1 MDEEEWF
8 VTNGEWRM
16 GPLAI
21 DDLVD
26 VLGREHAPG
35 SILVWKT
42 GLDTWIR
49 PELVTELTTAAAARP
64 PARLGRPADG
74 TGPGAGARAGAG
86 VAAGSGAAFGGDVG
100 VAAPV
105 SAPWFR
111 VGTAKL
117 LLMCVVTFGV
127 YEIYWFYQQWRHVQR
142 RGERVHPALRT
153 LFAGL
158 FCYALFRRVSQDATA
173 RGIARAPSALLCA
186 VAYIALAVTVKL
198 PDPWSTL
205 SLLQLLPLVLVQRA
219 ASAAALAAV
228 PGADPN
234 TRLTPINWI
243 GVAFGVM
250 LLLLTALAA
259 TLPPP
264 ALDKSAPAKPAP
276 TVTTQAALIDQAS
289 AN

>member
-8 VTNGEWRM
+8 VTNGDWRM

-21 DDLVD
+21 DDVVE
-26 VLGREHAPG
+26 VLGREHEPG
-35 SILVWKT
+35 TMLVWKT
-42 GLDTWIR
+42 GLETWTR
-49 PELVTELTTAAAARP
+49 PELVAELTAAAAARP
-64 PARLGRPADG
+64 RIV
-74 TGPGAGARAGAG
+74 PGASAPAGQGALPTR
-86 VAAGSGAAFGGDVG
+86 AAG
-100 VAAPV
+100 PQ
-105 SAPWFR
+105 APWFR

-117 LLMCVVTFGV
+117 LLMCVATFGV

-173 RGIARAPSALLCA
+173 RGIVGAPSAVACA
-186 VAYIALAVTVKL
+186 VAFVALAITVKL

-205 SLLQLLPLVLVQRA
+205 SLLQLLPLALVQRA

-234 TRLTPINWI
+234 TRLTPMNWVGI
-243 GVAFGVM
+243 ALGVM
-250 LLLLTALAA
+250 LLVLASMAA
-259 TLPPP
+259 TVPPP
-264 ALDKSAPAKPAP
+264 APAKPTPA
-276 TVTTQAALIDQAS
+276 VTAQAALK
-289 AN
+289 

>member
-1 MDEEEWF
+1 MDEEQWF

-16 GPLAI
+16 GPLAL

-42 GLDTWIR
+42 GLETWTR
-49 PELVTELTTAAAARP
+49 PELIAELTTAAAARP
-64 PARLGRPADG
+64 PVRLGRPADG
-74 TGPGAGARAGAG
+74 AEAGARPGVGMGYGGA
-86 VAAGSGAAFGGDVG
+86 AAGAAFG
-100 VAAPV
+100 AAPQPA
-105 SAPWFR
+105 APWFR

-117 LLMCVVTFGV
+117 LLMCVVTFGI

-173 RGIARAPSALLCA
+173 RGVAGAPSAVGCA
-186 VAYIALAVTVKL
+186 VAFIALAITVKL

-205 SLLQLLPLVLVQRA
+205 SLLQLLPLALVQRA

-234 TRLTPINWI
+234 TRLTPINWVGI
-243 GVAFGVM
+243 AFGVM
-250 LLLLTALAA
+250 ILLLTAMAA

-264 ALDKSAPAKPAP
+264 APSKAAP
-276 TVTTQAALIDQAS
+276 TATTQAALTPVAGRTDRQLS

>member
-1 MDEEEWF
+1 
-8 VTNGEWRM
+8 M
-16 GPLAI
+16 GY
-21 DDLVD
+21 
-26 VLGREHAPG
+26 GG
-35 SILVWKT
+35 
-42 GLDTWIR
+42 
-49 PELVTELTTAAAARP
+49 AAA
-64 PARLGRPADG
+64 
-74 TGPGAGARAGAG
+74 
-86 VAAGSGAAFGGDVG
+86 GAAFG
-100 VAAPV
+100 AAPQPA
-105 SAPWFR
+105 APWFR

-117 LLMCVVTFGV
+117 LLMCVVTFGI

-173 RGIARAPSALLCA
+173 RGVAGAPSAVGCA
-186 VAYIALAVTVKL
+186 VAFIALAITVKL

-205 SLLQLLPLVLVQRA
+205 SLLQLLPLALVQRA

-234 TRLTPINWI
+234 TRLTPINWVGI
-243 GVAFGVM
+243 AFGVM
-250 LLLLTALAA
+250 ILLLTAMAA

-264 ALDKSAPAKPAP
+264 APSKAAP
-276 TVTTQAALIDQAS
+276 TATTQAALTPVAGRVDRQLS

>member
-1 MDEEEWF
+1 
-8 VTNGEWRM
+8 
-16 GPLAI
+16 
-21 DDLVD
+21 
-26 VLGREHAPG
+26 
-35 SILVWKT
+35 
-42 GLDTWIR
+42 
-49 PELVTELTTAAAARP
+49 LTTAAAARP
-64 PARLGRPADG
+64 PAR
-74 TGPGAGARAGAG
+74 AGVPAGAG
-86 VAAGSGAAFGGDVG
+86 VRADGLGGGSVGIGAA
-100 VAAPV
+100 APLV
-105 SAPWFR
+105 APWFR

-158 FCYALFRRVSQDATA
+158 FCYALFRRVSQDATE
-173 RGIARAPSALLCA
+173 RGIARAPSAVWCA
-186 VAYIALAVTVKL
+186 VAFIALAITVRL

-205 SLLQLLPLVLVQRA
+205 SLLQLLPLALIQRA

-234 TRLTPINWI
+234 TRLTPINWVGI
-243 GVAFGVM
+243 AFGVM
-250 LLLLTALAA
+250 ILLLTALAA

-264 ALDKSAPAKPAP
+264 APAKPAP
-276 TVTTQAALIDQAS
+276 AETTQAALTPGAPDGAGRGDPPTGRPSNQLS